1 MIITRSRFE
10 VNGKDLVLMETYG
23 IVYLLIDGTNDKEY
37 VGQTTR
43 TVEER
48 FNEHKKSDFL
58 IGRAIRAHGE
68 ENFVIAI
75 LKKCETSEE
84 LDHWEKHFIKSRNT
98 MSPNGYNLT
107 DGGERNFIML
117 PETRAKMSAS
127 HSGEKN
133 YNFGVP
139 MPAEQRAKLS
149 AARKGKPLPPETCAN
164 ASHFLLNIAQNFLY
178 HILAKHFWLN
188 NVQKCQNL
196 GVEKKIQITVC
207 QCRMSN
213 E

>member
-1 MIITRSRFE
+1 
-10 VNGKDLVLMETYG
+10 METYG

-43 TVEER
+43 TVVER

-58 IGRAIRAHGE
+58 IGRAIRAHDE

-75 LKKCETSEE
+75 LKECETSEE
-84 LDHWEKHFIKSRNT
+84 LGYWEKHFIKSRNT

-133 YNFGVP
+133 YKKADVHQVLSVNFY
-139 MPAEQRAKLS
+139 
-149 AARKGKPLPPETCAN
+149 KGYLDV
-164 ASHFLLNIAQNFLY
+164 S
-178 HILAKHFWLN
+178 
-188 NVQKCQNL
+188 
-196 GVEKKIQITVC
+196 
-207 QCRMSN
+207 
-213 E
+213 